1 MNTTYLVKTNKIG
14 KYVQDDYLLRDAS
27 LNDLKVLN
35 ETFKQYKELQLSW
48 IPKGGFP
55 FHKWSSFKDKVS
67 EKNQFTD
74 IDEFVQKV
82 KDELNFDKDIYD
94 SNEMIALKT
103 LLVKN
108 NLPFTTKA
116 NDHIYCS
123 FWLNNKMRFDFYIE
137 FEDNRFKIEIYKDL
151 AFVKYGNV
159 YTVQS
164 PTKNDLAL
172 GYNADLYRF
181 ENAPSTVNLDELE
194 VSVFPNDDDWKYG
207 QLNPKNILLVLKS
220 FDKKLNF
227 INEKIEKDVRLQRNG
242 N

>member
-1 MNTTYLVKTNKIG
+1 MNTSYLLKTNKIG
-14 KYVQDDYLLRDAS
+14 KYVQDDYLLLNAS

-48 IPKGGFP
+48 IPKGSFP
-55 FHKWSSFKDKVS
+55 FHKWSSFKSSVK
-67 EKNQFTD
+67 EENQFTD

-82 KDELNFDKDIYD
+82 KDELNFDKGISD
-94 SNEMIALKT
+94 SDEMIALKT

-151 AFVKYGNV
+151 AFVKFGNV
-159 YTVQS
+159 YTVQR

-172 GYNADLYRF
+172 GYNADLYKF

-194 VSVFPNDDDWKYG
+194 VSVFPNDDNWKYG
-207 QLNPKNILLVLKS
+207 KLNPKNILLVLKS

-227 INEKIEKDVRLQRNG
+227 INNKLEKDVRLNRNG

>member
-1 MNTTYLVKTNKIG
+1 MNTSYLVKTNKIG
-14 KYVQDDYLLRDAS
+14 KYVQNDYLLHDVS
-27 LNDLKVLN
+27 LDDLKVLN
-35 ETFKQYKELQLSW
+35 DSFKHYKELQLSW
-48 IPKGGFP
+48 IPKGSFP
-55 FHKWSSFKDKVS
+55 ISKIIPFKDKVS

-227 INEKIEKDVRLQRNG
+227 INNKLEKDVRLNRND